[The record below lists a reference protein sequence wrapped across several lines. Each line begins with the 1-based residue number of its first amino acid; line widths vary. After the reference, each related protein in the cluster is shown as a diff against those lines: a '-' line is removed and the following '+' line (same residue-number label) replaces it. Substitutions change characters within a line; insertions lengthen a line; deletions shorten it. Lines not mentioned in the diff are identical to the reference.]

1 MKIHPQIKPSDRLTQ
16 AAMGTGTGKGEP
28 ARTPRRQRPQAD
40 RQQTLKDESV
50 KNSLELPNDRDQA
63 TDMTNSQPDPMIEQA
78 GKDVARGL
86 KDTSAA
92 LVYDRT
98 YKKL

>member
-1 MKIHPQIKPSDRLTQ
+1 MKLTKPQAKPFDKLNQ
-16 AAMGTGTGKGEP
+16 PATGKGEP
-28 ARTPRRQRPQAD
+28 AKAPRRQRPQVGT
-40 RQQTLKDESV
+40 QQNLKDQSV

-63 TDMTNSQPDPMIEQA
+63 TDMTNAQPDPMIEQA
-78 GKDVARGL
+78 SKDVARGI

-92 LVYDRT
+92 LVTDRT

>member
-1 MKIHPQIKPSDRLTQ
+1 MKQTNPQTKPPDMLNQ
-16 AAMGTGTGKGEP
+16 PATGKGEP
-28 ARTPRRQRPQAD
+28 AKKPRRQRPQAD

-50 KNSLELPNDRDQA
+50 KSSLELPNDRDQA
-63 TDMTNSQPDPMIEQA
+63 TDMTNSKPDPMIEQA
-78 GKDVARGL
+78 SKDLANGL

-92 LVYDRT
+92 LVIDRT